1 MANTDTKA
9 KTDDLAGLEAGLDA
23 LDAVQT
29 HRTPVREVLVKKV
42 LPPFLAVGL
51 VLVVWQVLVSLKV
64 TDETKLPAL
73 SAVWDSLS
81 DMWLKGT
88 LLEVIWTSVSRGLL
102 GFLLALAIGTPLGL
116 LVPGTW
122 SCRPRCPVTS
132 PVSSRAGP
140 SPGAPSWPPR
150 SSPPPPTSA
159 WASANVRAAQPR
171 PAGEELSGVSPVLLV
186 IAHGSRDPRHAAT
199 VHALTRRARALRPG
213 LRVETAFLDFNAP
226 RVEQVL
232 SALHADGV
240 RDVVALPLLLTRAFH
255 AKADIPATLSEAL
268 TRLPGLSVS
277 VADVLGP
284 SPLLVD
290 ALERRLAEAGLT
302 PADRA
307 TTAVVLASAGS
318 TDPEAIAVIAEIARE
333 WRHTGWCAVRPAFA
347 SAALPRTEDAVRALR
362 AEGFARVAVAPYVIA
377 PGRLPDRIAAG
388 AEAAGADV
396 VADVLGAAPEL
407 ALLLLRR
414 YDAAAAAPARLPAL
428 TA

>member
-1 MANTDTKA
+1 M
-9 KTDDLAGLEAGLDA
+9 
-23 LDAVQT
+23 
-29 HRTPVREVLVKKV
+29 
-42 LPPFLAVGL
+42 
-51 VLVVWQVLVSLKV
+51 
-64 TDETKLPAL
+64 
-73 SAVWDSLS
+73 
-81 DMWLKGT
+81 
-88 LLEVIWTSVSRGLL
+88 
-102 GFLLALAIGTPLGL
+102 
-116 LVPGTW
+116 
-122 SCRPRCPVTS
+122 
-132 PVSSRAGP
+132 
-140 SPGAPSWPPR
+140 
-150 SSPPPPTSA
+150 
-159 WASANVRAAQPR
+159 
-171 PAGEELSGVSPVLLV
+171 SPVLLV

-199 VHALTRRARALRPG
+199 VHALTRRVRALRPG

-232 SALHADGV
+232 AALHADGV

-255 AKADIPATLSEAL
+255 AKADIPAALSEAL
-268 TRLPGLSVS
+268 TRLPGLAVS

-284 SPLLVD
+284 SPLLVE
-290 ALERRLAEAGLT
+290 ALERRLSEAGIT

-377 PGRLPDRIAAG
+377 PGRLPDRIVAG
-388 AEAAGADV
+388 AGAAGADV